1 MMKAILPA
9 LALALASTAPSLAQ
23 TYAVT
28 NGRVVTNTDQGV
40 IADGTV
46 LVRDGSIVAVGTD
59 VTIPDGTEVIDA
71 DGGWITPG
79 LFAPFTQIGLIE
91 VALEGSTTD
100 AGANDSPY
108 SVALDVTDG
117 YNPAG
122 THIASTRMG
131 GVTRAA
137 IYPST
142 GHNIFAGQGGLVNT
156 SGSANSVFESGSFV
170 YADLSQSGASTAGGS
185 RPAAWAYLDA
195 AFNDARGYPGRF
207 SADHEGDALN
217 RFDAQALLPVVRGR
231 VPLVLNIDRAADL
244 RRAIRFQAENA
255 PVQIMIEGGAEA
267 WLVADELAAAGIPV
281 LLDPL
286 RNLPASF
293 DEIAA
298 TLDGAQRLHAAG
310 VTVAYTTLTSDG
322 YYNARLITQHA
333 GNAVANG
340 VAWDQAFRSITLTPA
355 EIYGMGDRYG
365 ALATGY
371 AGDVV
376 VWDGDPL
383 EVMSS
388 PTAVLIDGEI
398 TEMDSRQTRLLNR
411 YINITDETPF
421 AYRR

>member
-1 MMKAILPA
+1 MRTLIPA
-9 LALALASTAPSLAQ
+9 LALALASAAPGLAQ
-23 TYAVT
+23 SYAVT
-28 NGRVVTNTDQGV
+28 NGRVVTNTDQG
-40 IADGTV
+40 IIPNGTV

-59 VTIPDGTEVIDA
+59 VTIPVGTEVIDA
-71 DGGWITPG
+71 EGGWITPG

-100 AGANDSPY
+100 AGASDSPY
-108 SVALDVTDG
+108 SVALDVSDG
-117 YNPAG
+117 FNPAG
-122 THIASTRMG
+122 THIAATRMR

-142 GHNIFAGQGGLVNT
+142 GHNIFGGQGGLVDT
-156 SGSANSVFESGSFV
+156 SGDPDSVFESGSFV
-170 YADLSQSGASTAGGS
+170 FADLSQSGAATAGGS
-185 RPAAWAYLDA
+185 RPAAWAYLEA

-217 RFDAQALLPVVRGR
+217 RYDAQALLPVVRGR

-244 RRAIRFQAENA
+244 RRAIRFQADNA
-255 PVQIMIEGGAEA
+255 PVQLIIGGGAEA

-281 LLDPL
+281 MLDPL

-298 TLDGAQRLHAAG
+298 TLHGAQRLHEAG
-310 VTVAYTTLTSDG
+310 VTIAYTTQTSDG

-333 GNAVANG
+333 GNAVTNG

-388 PTAVLIDGEI
+388 PVAVLIDGEA
-398 TEMDSRQTRLLNR
+398 TEMDSRQTRLRDR